1 MTAHIEQLLT
11 AWCRHEII
19 FNAKPKINPGVDDL
33 VSLEAARRQ
42 AMDRHVLSRCRWRRF
57 IFNLNII
64 ELDEE
69 LIHRAAFLRLGG
81 HSDMV
86 MISGN
91 TLAGPPNQSC
101 GINLVPGNRYVA
113 RRDKLLR
120 CRLASKS

>member
-1 MTAHIEQLLT
+1 MTAHIEQPLT

-19 FNAKPKINPGVDDL
+19 FNAKPKINPGFDDL

-69 LIHRAAFLRLGG
+69 LIHRFFLDWWAFLMWSWQYLCRPAKSKRRHL
-81 HSDMV
+81 
-86 MISGN
+86 I
-91 TLAGPPNQSC
+91 
-101 GINLVPGNRYVA
+101 PGNRYVA